1 MKRNFKS
8 ASPPEGE
15 DEPNKEEKPK
25 QDGKTRITPQDVV
38 MVLVGK
44 WAMPTTVILVLVT
57 CLSGYF
63 LEVEAFTAVVGMISP
78 VIMALIMVIK
88 DALSVDKDKRNRKKE

>member
-1 MKRNFKS
+1 MKKNFNS
-8 ASPPEGE
+8 TSPPEGE
-15 DEPNKEEKPK
+15 DDPNLKDKHK
-25 QDGKTRITPQDVV
+25 QQAKNRFTPHDIV

-63 LEVEAFTAVVGMISP
+63 LEMEAFTAVVGMISP

-88 DALSVDKDKRNRKKE
+88 EASSVDKDKHNRKK